1 MARVILVRH
10 GQTEWNRIERFR
22 GLVDIDLNETG
33 VWQADRIGEAV
44 AGRYSISAIFS
55 SPLIRAMR
63 TAEAIGRA
71 TGVPVQ
77 SYPALVDFSYGVWE
91 GKSPEEVEAAY
102 PDLYR
107 IWLTQP
113 QRVKIPG
120 GESLRNLRLRA
131 STALLTIARDH
142 PKDTVV
148 LVSHRA
154 VCKVLACYLLG
165 LPNSQLWKLELD
177 NGSFSVFE
185 EWDVGWVTRS
195 LNETCH
201 LRRSAESS
209 PSPFGRG
216 SG

>member
-1 MARVILVRH
+1 MSRVILVRH

-33 VWQADRIGEAV
+33 AWQAERLGEAIRD
-44 AGRYSISAIFS
+44 RYRVSAVYS
-55 SPLIRAMR
+55 SPLTRAMR
-63 TAEAIGRA
+63 TAEAIGKA
-71 TGVPVQ
+71 VGLEVI

-91 GKSPEEVEAAY
+91 GKTPEEVEAAF

-107 IWLTQP
+107 LWLTQP

-131 STALLTIARDH
+131 STALLRIARDH
-142 PKDTVV
+142 PEGTVV

-177 NGSFSVFE
+177 NGSYSVFE
-185 EWDVGWVTRS
+185 EWEVGWVTRL

-201 LRRSAESS
+201 LRTGA
-209 PSPFGRG
+209 G
-216 SG
+216 S

>member
-1 MARVILVRH
+1 MSRVILVRH

-22 GLVDIDLNETG
+22 GLIDIDLNETG
-33 VWQADRIGEAV
+33 RWQAERLAEAIK
-44 AGRYSISAIFS
+44 ARYEVSAIYS
-55 SPLIRAMR
+55 SPLSRTMG

-71 TGVPVQ
+71 VGVPVTR
-77 SYPALVDFSYGVWE
+77 YPALVDFSYGVWE
-91 GKSPEEVEAAY
+91 GKSPQEVEAAF

-113 QRVKIPG
+113 HRVKIPG
-120 GESLRNLRLRA
+120 GESLRNLRLRV

-142 PKDTVV
+142 PRGTVV

-165 LPNSQLWKLELD
+165 LPNSQLWRLELD

-201 LRRSAESS
+201 LRGSAED
-209 PSPFGRG
+209 
-216 SG
+216 

>member
-10 GQTEWNRIERFR
+10 GQTEWNRAERFR

-33 VWQADRIGEAV
+33 AWQAERLGEAIA
-44 AGRYSISAIFS
+44 AGYQVSAVFS
-55 SPLIRAMR
+55 SPLVRAMR
-63 TAEAIGRA
+63 TAEAIARA
-71 TGVPVQ
+71 VGVSVT

-91 GKSPEEVEAAY
+91 GKTPEEVEAAY
-102 PDLYR
+102 PDVYR
-107 IWLTQP
+107 LWLTQP

-120 GESLRNLRLRA
+120 GESLRNLRLRV
-131 STALLTIARDH
+131 SNALLRIVRDH
-142 PKDTVV
+142 PEGTVV

-177 NGSFSVFE
+177 NGSYSIFE
-185 EWDVGWVTRS
+185 EWDVGWVTRL

-201 LRRSAESS
+201 LRTVAES
-209 PSPFGRG
+209 
-216 SG
+216 